1 MSLLDCQCPIL
12 LLGYCQMYH
21 KVCDPLS
28 QPFHNIL
35 ILSDQFQSP
44 ATAVLLKSDIIFP
57 TSVAFP
63 QSVKKFRDYI
73 NFSNPPK
80 YTWSPQLHYASLDKA
95 IKSSSLMPDC
105 SKMLSIADSYEH
117 VPITCCI
124 SFYIIFTKQFHIKSQ
139 APQTHY

>member
-1 MSLLDCQCPIL
+1 MIDFSTLYVYVYVRLSVPHL
-12 LLGYCQMYH
+12 ALGYCQMYH

-35 ILSDQFQSP
+35 ILSNQFQSP

-73 NFSNPPK
+73 
-80 YTWSPQLHYASLDKA
+80 
-95 IKSSSLMPDC
+95 
-105 SKMLSIADSYEH
+105 
-117 VPITCCI
+117 
-124 SFYIIFTKQFHIKSQ
+124 
-139 APQTHY
+139 

>member
-1 MSLLDCQCPIL
+1 MHCSDSREMTLSYLEKRHLSLKTILVTYSTVVPYSLQIIAGAFYHTIIIKIVHVLIIFLWLVFPHYTFMSLLDCQCPIL

-35 ILSDQFQSP
+35 ILSNQFQSP

-73 NFSNPPK
+73 
-80 YTWSPQLHYASLDKA
+80 
-95 IKSSSLMPDC
+95 
-105 SKMLSIADSYEH
+105 
-117 VPITCCI
+117 
-124 SFYIIFTKQFHIKSQ
+124 
-139 APQTHY
+139 